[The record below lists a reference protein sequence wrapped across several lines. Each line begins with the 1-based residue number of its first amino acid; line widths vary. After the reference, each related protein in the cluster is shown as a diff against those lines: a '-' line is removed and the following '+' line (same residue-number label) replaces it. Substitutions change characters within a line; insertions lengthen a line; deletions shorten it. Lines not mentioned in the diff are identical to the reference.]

1 MIARRLL
8 PLFSLPLLFGCAT
21 LQQIRAL
28 DRVEFSIG
36 GVSDVRLDGIDMT
49 RVNAFSDLGLLDV
62 ANLAAAV
69 QSRSLPLSL
78 RVNVLAENPADN
90 FADARLLR
98 MDWTLFLQ
106 SRETLSGTFAEET
119 RLPRGEAT
127 NVPILVELNLIDFF
141 GGSSRDLFELA
152 LSLAGAGGQAKEVTL
167 EATPVI
173 DTPFGP
179 IVYPDP
185 ITIVSREVG

>member
-152 LSLAGAGGQAKEVTL
+152 LSLSGAGGQAKEVTL